1 MPTILLVHR
10 WKRVVPY
17 AWTGGRPLAE
27 KVTDLLGSAT
37 AGARTFP
44 TGGQST
50 RYSRIHQ
57 SLTKKL
63 CLTSEVGDVEIN
75 DKRASRSLESS

>member
-17 AWTGGRPLAE
+17 AWTGGRPLAA
-27 KVTDLLGSAT
+27 KVTDLLGSAI

-44 TGGQST
+44 TGGHSVDSL

-57 SLTKKL
+57 TLTKAL
-63 CLTSEVGDVEIN
+63 LNQRTGDVEIN
-75 DKRASRSLESS
+75 DKHLAH